1 MPLNF
6 DPSFPLDL
14 PPVRGRYEFNIPLSQ
29 STWFRVGGPAEVIF
43 KPADIDDLCQFLI
56 QKPSDLPCY
65 PLGAGSNVLV
75 RDAGLQGCVIRLG
88 RSFATIEQQENLVIL
103 GAGCLDRTVALTTC
117 QLGLSGLE
125 FLVGIPGTIGGA
137 IAMNAGAY
145 GHEIKD
151 RLQWIEWITIDGKIE
166 RAAAQDL
173 NMTYREGHLPD
184 NVIVTRAAFL
194 CEPKPSTDI
203 QLTLDTFLSERE
215 KSQPIRGRTGGS
227 TFKNPTE
234 GLKAWQLIDQAG
246 CRGLKVGD
254 AQVSE
259 KHCNF
264 LLNLESATAADLEQL
279 GNTVQARVH
288 DQTGVLLEWEIIR
301 LGSYR

>member
-1 MPLNF
+1 MSLNF

-125 FLVGIPGTIGGA
+125 FLVGIPGATSEHLAEALQKNNIPATRCFIILRNWPPFYKPCYCRA
-137 IAMNAGAY
+137 I
-145 GHEIKD
+145 
-151 RLQWIEWITIDGKIE
+151 WFC
-166 RAAAQDL
+166 
-173 NMTYREGHLPD
+173 
-184 NVIVTRAAFL
+184 V
-194 CEPKPSTDI
+194 
-203 QLTLDTFLSERE
+203 
-215 KSQPIRGRTGGS
+215 
-227 TFKNPTE
+227 
-234 GLKAWQLIDQAG
+234 
-246 CRGLKVGD
+246 
-254 AQVSE
+254 
-259 KHCNF
+259 
-264 LLNLESATAADLEQL
+264 
-279 GNTVQARVH
+279 
-288 DQTGVLLEWEIIR
+288 
-301 LGSYR
+301 

>member
-1 MPLNF
+1 M
-6 DPSFPLDL
+6 
-14 PPVRGRYEFNIPLSQ
+14 
-29 STWFRVGGPAEVIF
+29 
-43 KPADIDDLCQFLI
+43 
-56 QKPSDLPCY
+56 
-65 PLGAGSNVLV
+65 
-75 RDAGLQGCVIRLG
+75 G